1 MFLPRIRDH
10 QYRFRVTTSKAKSML
25 GFSVDC
31 KPTVI
36 ELRQAYYEAAKLCHP
51 DVKDDDHKLDFRELK
66 DAYEHL
72 IRGGHVSDDPTD
84 EITLDEEIDYRRACI
99 DVLGLKAEI
108 VEESKQNPMFLH
120 WLSGKTDGA
129 QYWRNFFVAHGGL
142 AQKLRPPDGYL
153 TSNVKHVPKASETRR
168 RRRRWYNIG
177 FWMVQYLEQNILIKD
192 REGIALFNTICFV
205 AGLREFYMG

>member
-1 MFLPRIRDH
+1 
-10 QYRFRVTTSKAKSML
+10 ML
-25 GFSVDC
+25 GFSTDS

-51 DVKDDDHKLDFRELK
+51 DVKEDDHKLDFRELK

-72 IRGGHVSDDPTD
+72 IKGGHVTDHISD
-84 EITLDEEIDYRRACI
+84 EISLDEEKEYRRACM

-129 QYWRNFFVAHGGL
+129 QYWRNFFTAHGGL
-142 AQKLRPPDGYL
+142 AQKLRPPAGYL
-153 TSNVKHVPKASETRR
+153 ASNAKHVAKASESRR
-168 RRRRWYNIG
+168 RRRR
-177 FWMVQYLEQNILIKD
+177 
-192 REGIALFNTICFV
+192 
-205 AGLREFYMG
+205 